1 MRRRAWFILPEV
13 CDCPIPT
20 LDSTAEQPL
29 VNRSA
34 LNNHHLRNWTGS
46 TEVTWTTLQVDTSV
60 NFDQVGGLDHYLK
73 QLNEMVFLPLV
84 YPELF
89 ECFHLTP
96 PRGVLFHGPPGTGKT
111 LVARALAATASK
123 AGRKVS
129 KGGLLML
136 L

>member
-1 MRRRAWFILPEV
+1 M
-13 CDCPIPT
+13 
-20 LDSTAEQPL
+20 
-29 VNRSA
+29 
-34 LNNHHLRNWTGS
+34 
-46 TEVTWTTLQVDTSV
+46 DTSV
-60 NFDQVGGLDHYLK
+60 NFDQVGGLDDYLK